1 MSVHQEEESSISGF
15 SKPTEENP
23 ESCLQ
28 EFLEASPLILGRS
41 DPVNSGGGNLVNSG
55 RKQAR

>member
-23 ESCLQ
+23 ESCLR
-28 EFLEASPLILGRS
+28 EFLEASLLILGWS
-41 DPVNSGGGNLVNSG
+41 DPINPGGGNLINSG
-55 RKQAR
+55 RKRAC